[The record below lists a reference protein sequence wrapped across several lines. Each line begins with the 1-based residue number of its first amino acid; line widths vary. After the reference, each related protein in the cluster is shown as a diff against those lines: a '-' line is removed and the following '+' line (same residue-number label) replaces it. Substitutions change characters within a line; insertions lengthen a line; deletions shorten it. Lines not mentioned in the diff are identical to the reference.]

1 MYYDPISDRD
11 IYHVLTL
18 SLTDSVFKSFYCS
31 CCRACDSKSSACIFP
46 IPKPIV
52 LDQEWIVLSYHL
64 STNSFLSYEA
74 FSNLLTIGKE
84 RMMSLYPKGVTLF
97 HEGSL
102 QPYSHPNAYLSSDV
116 SFPFTPCPYTEIHKL
131 YKLYSILA
139 SYASMTNHA
148 VVWQCRWMSSV
159 PRVQFRFVDLDK
171 ASKDHS
177 PLIASERSST
187 SPQAGSAFKE
197 RAFYSLNLEIH
208 DRIKDSGKQ
217 LDGLVPIP
225 DEVYSSEIVFPDSL
239 DITHWNKL
247 QSQTH
252 QRGLVDRLRS
262 LREMTQYNIYLLG
275 LYSVKL
281 LQGGY
286 SPKQIQQEIEALKW
300 PLLIRS
306 RGQKK
311 KGPSALH

>member
-1 MYYDPISDRD
+1 MYYNPMSDQD
-11 IYHVLTL
+11 IYQVMTL
-18 SLTDSVFKSFYCS
+18 SITDSVFKSFYCS
-31 CCRACDSKSSACIFP
+31 CCRACDSKSPACIFP
-46 IPKPIV
+46 VPKPIV

-84 RMMSLYPKGVTLF
+84 RMMSVYPKGVTLF

-102 QPYSHPNAYLSSDV
+102 QPYSHPNAYLTSDV
-116 SFPFTPCPYTEIHKL
+116 SFPLTPCPYTEIHKI

-139 SYASMTNHA
+139 SYASLTNHT
-148 VVWQCRWMSSV
+148 VVWQCRWISSV
-159 PRVQFRFVDLDK
+159 LQVQFRIVDQDK
-171 ASKDHS
+171 
-177 PLIASERSST
+177 
-187 SPQAGSAFKE
+187 AFKE
-197 RAFYSLNLEIH
+197 RAFYSLNLALR
-208 DRIKDSGKQ
+208 DGMKDSGKKLEA
-217 LDGLVPIP
+217 LDSIP
-225 DEVYSSEIVFPDSL
+225 DDVYSSEIVFPDSL

-252 QRGLVDRLRS
+252 QRGLLDRLRS
-262 LREMTQYNIYLLG
+262 LREMTQPNIYLLG
-275 LYSVKL
+275 LYIVKL

-286 SPKQIQQEIEALKW
+286 SPKKIQQEIESLKW

-306 RGQKK
+306 KGQKK

>member
-1 MYYDPISDRD
+1 MYYDPMNDQD
-11 IYHVLTL
+11 VYQVLTS

-46 IPKPIV
+46 VPKPIV

-84 RMMSLYPKGVTLF
+84 RMLSVYPKGTTLF

-116 SFPFTPCPYTEIHKL
+116 SFQLTPCPYTEIHKI

-139 SYASMTNHA
+139 SYASLTNHT
-148 VVWQCRWMSSV
+148 VVWQCRWMSSL
-159 PRVQFRFVDLDK
+159 PQVQFRLVNLDK
-171 ASKDHS
+171 S
-177 PLIASERSST
+177 SE
-187 SPQAGSAFKE
+187 E
-197 RAFYSLNLEIH
+197 RAFYSLNLSI
-208 DRIKDSGKQ
+208 RNGLKDSGKKIE
-217 LDGLVPIP
+217 GIVSIP
-225 DEVYSSEIVFPDSL
+225 DKAFDSEVLIPDSL

-247 QSQTH
+247 QTQTR
-252 QRGLVDRLRS
+252 QRELVDRIRS
-262 LREMTQYNIYLLG
+262 LLEMSSQNIYLLG
-275 LYSVKL
+275 LYSIKL

-286 SPKQIQQEIEALKW
+286 PLTKLKQVIQSLKW
-300 PLLIRS
+300 PLLIQSKDR
-306 RGQKK
+306 KK
-311 KGPSALH
+311 KGQNVQS

>member
-1 MYYDPISDRD
+1 MYYDPTSDQD

-18 SLTDSVFKSFYCS
+18 SLSDSVFKSFYCS

-46 IPKPIV
+46 VPKPIV

-84 RMMSLYPKGVTLF
+84 RMMSIYPKGVTLF

-102 QPYSHPNAYLSSDV
+102 QPYHHPNAYLTSDV
-116 SFPFTPCPYTEIHKL
+116 SFPLTPCPYIDIHKI
-131 YKLYSILA
+131 YKLYSSLS
-139 SYASMTNHA
+139 SYASLTHHT
-148 VVWQCRWMSSV
+148 VVWQCRWISSV
-159 PRVQFRFVDLDK
+159 PRIQFRLVDLDK
-171 ASKDHS
+171 VS
-177 PLIASERSST
+177 
-187 SPQAGSAFKE
+187 KE
-197 RAFYSLNLEIH
+197 RAFYSLNIGIGIQ
-208 DRIKDSGKQ
+208 DGKKDSGKK
-217 LDGLVPIP
+217 LEGLVSIP
-225 DEVYSSEIVFPDSL
+225 DDVYSSEIVIPDSL

-252 QRGLVDRLRS
+252 RRELVDQLRS
-262 LREMTQYNIYLLG
+262 LREMTSQNIYLLG
-275 LYSVKL
+275 LYIVKL

-286 SPKQIQQEIEALKW
+286 SPTQVQQEIESLKW

-306 RGQKK
+306 KGQTKK
-311 KGPSALH
+311 DPNVLH